1 MKVTQVM
8 MLVGGTTVDL
18 GQRFKIRFSIVEKL
32 TVQQMQ
38 PDHYSKRMF
47 IKKTLK
53 SEQPRPI
60 LSGVPSLILQNT
72 KLMYI
77 TITQLVMSGRWKVL
91 LISKTIMRPSKFLAI
106 WKSNIRKTCSNWN
119 FTRLWIIIRISK
131 ECSLVPQQIHKSTT
145 DIKHSS
151 VNNRFPS
158 VLRLST
164 KDMK

>member
-1 MKVTQVM
+1 MKVTQVT

-18 GQRFKIRFSIVEKL
+18 GQRFKTRFSIEEKL

-38 PDHYSKRMF
+38 QDLYSKRMF
-47 IKKTLK
+47 IKKTLR
-53 SEQPRPI
+53 SEQPRQI
-60 LSGVPSLILQNT
+60 LSGVPLLILQNT

-77 TITQLVMSGRWKVL
+77 TITQLVMSGLLKVL
-91 LISKTIMRPSKFLAI
+91 LISKTMVRPSKFLAI

-119 FTRLWIIIRISK
+119 FTRLWITIRISR

-145 DIKHSS
+145 DIKHSN
-151 VNNRFPS
+151 VNNRFRS
-158 VLRLST
+158 VLRLFT